1 MNNPI
6 DGTASARQYLSSM
19 EPGSD
24 RTAPGA
30 ANQEAGGDAL
40 GAAPIQAPNEQ
51 AVRDGASVAPEAD
64 PTRTTTETQQT
75 EPGENRL
82 EDRRLGSRFDAHA

>member
-6 DGTASARQYLSSM
+6 DGTASARQYLSTM

-24 RTAPGA
+24 RTAPGS
-30 ANQEAGGDAL
+30 ANQEAGGDSL

-51 AVRDGASVAPEAD
+51 AVRSGASVDSGAD
-64 PTRTTTETQQT
+64 PTRTITESQQT
-75 EPGENRL
+75 EPGENRM
-82 EDRRLGSRFDAHA
+82 DASQLGSRFDARA